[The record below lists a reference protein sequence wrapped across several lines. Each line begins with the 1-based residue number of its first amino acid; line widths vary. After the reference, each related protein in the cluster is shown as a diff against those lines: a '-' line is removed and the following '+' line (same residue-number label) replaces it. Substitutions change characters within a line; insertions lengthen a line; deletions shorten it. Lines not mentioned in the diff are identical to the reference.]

1 MRPDSGE
8 SAKAD
13 GTSEPPGGR
22 AGRRGHHTCRAASE
36 QGAAGP
42 DLHSIWRVP
51 CRRARP
57 LRSSAQ
63 PEAPMS
69 CERPARCVSLWS
81 LLPGLAL
88 AALAASNAAAAPPTT
103 VAIEGALAAA
113 GGGPVADGNYK
124 VTFAIYKDSQGG
136 LPVWTEVNVPV
147 AVKGGVFAT
156 VLGATTALEAKV
168 IGAAPAAW
176 LGVTVEPEAEL
187 PRVKLQATLFA
198 LTAGSASA
206 LDCSGCVT
214 AQHLAG
220 GLLAGFAKVADLSQ
234 VATSGQYA
242 HLTGTPDLAGI
253 VKQGDLADV
262 AFSGEYKALKGAPV
276 LAKVATSCGT
286 GLVVRGLLKD
296 GGLEC
301 VAGFDPTNL
310 PGDLIDEVSNGLI
323 ANQFQ
328 DVFATASAADIPDND
343 PNGVVQTLVVP
354 DVGTAQGLAVSIDL
368 ANSDLAKLTV
378 TLQDPAGGTYTLY
391 DKDGPGKTLTKTWS
405 DKAKPNVGDL
415 AGWVGKN
422 PAGTWTLTVVDGSF
436 LNNKADGQVKTWN
449 VTVSTLSNKKVGL
462 SGVLKFQNAD
472 KAPLPCTPNLFGGAY
487 ANPKDNALYFCNGTE
502 WVAISLAAVGTQ
514 ASPAV
519 SCKEVLQ
526 KLPTAKDGL
535 YWVTLGTTQP
545 VATYCD
551 MTTDG
556 GGWTLASYG
565 YRAVDGGA
573 DMYFLPDSAQG
584 VWQPGLRDNK
594 AAINASK
601 YIGSATQVA
610 LTVNNGA
617 TPTVAGNLLSYG
629 LAYRWSH
636 GGYNKFSLPLSTT
649 TCVSVN
655 VTEIKSGKTF
665 SAQTFADRP
674 QVSCSGHTGGT
685 QYERQFIGFNSA
697 TCYGACGSD
706 PETSN
711 GMIVWKGDGY
721 CPTTSGGK
729 GCPER
734 AGSFAF
740 WVR

>member
-1 MRPDSGE
+1 MNRT
-8 SAKAD
+8 SARLA
-13 GTSEPPGGR
+13 
-22 AGRRGHHTCRAASE
+22 
-36 QGAAGP
+36 
-42 DLHSIWRVP
+42 
-51 CRRARP
+51 
-57 LRSSAQ
+57 LRSTLSA
-63 PEAPMS
+63 EFT
-69 CERPARCVSLWS
+69 
-81 LLPGLAL
+81 AL
-88 AALAASNAAAAPPTT
+88 FAALFATLPAIHAHAAPPAT

-124 VTFAIYKDSQGG
+124 LTFAVYKDSQGG
-136 LPVWTEVNVPV
+136 VPVWTEVNVPV
-147 AVKGGVFAT
+147 AVKGGVFST
-156 VLGATTALEAKV
+156 VLGATLPFDAKV

-187 PRVKLQATLFA
+187 PRVKLHAAPFA
-198 LTAGSASA
+198 LHAAAAGA

-214 AQHLAG
+214 AQHLAN
-220 GLLAGFAKVADLSQ
+220 GLLTGFAKVADLAQ
-234 VATSGQYA
+234 VATTGQYG
-242 HLTGTPDLAGI
+242 HLLGAPDLAGVVKQGDI
-253 VKQGDLADV
+253 AGVVKQGDLADV
-262 AFSGEYKALKGAPV
+262 AFSGEFKALKGTPA
-276 LAKVATSCGT
+276 LAKVGTSCGS

-301 VAGFDPTNL
+301 VAGFDPANL

-328 DVFATASAADIPDND
+328 DVFTENKPADIPDND
-343 PNGVVQTLVVP
+343 PNGVVLTVVVP
-354 DVGTAQGLAVSIDL
+354 DVGTAQGLAVAVDL
-368 ANSDLAKLTV
+368 ANSDLAKLTL
-378 TLQDPAGGTYTLY
+378 TLQDPAGGKYTLY
-391 DKDGPGKTLTKTWS
+391 DKDAPGQTLTQTWS
-405 DKAKPNVGDL
+405 DKAKPKVGDL

-422 PAGTWTLTVVDGSF
+422 PAGKWTLTAVDGSF
-436 LNNKADGQVKTWN
+436 LNNKADGQVKAWN
-449 VTVSTLSNKKVGL
+449 ITVSTLSNKKLGL
-462 SGVLKFQNAD
+462 NGVLKFHNAD
-472 KAPLPCTPNLFGGAY
+472 KAPLPCSPSLFGGAY
-487 ANPKDNALYFCNGTE
+487 ANPKDNSLYFCNGTE
-502 WVAISLAAVGTQ
+502 WVAILLAAVGTQ
-514 ASPAV
+514 ASPAI

-556 GGWTLASYG
+556 GGWTLVSYG
-565 YRAVDGGA
+565 HRAVDGGA

-584 VWQPGLRDNK
+584 VWQPSIRDNK

-601 YIGSATQVA
+601 YIGTAGQVA

-617 TPTVAGNLLSYG
+617 APIVAGNLLSYG

-636 GGYNKFSLPLSTT
+636 GGYNKFALDLTT
-649 TCVSVN
+649 TACVTVN
-655 VTEIKSGKTF
+655 VTELKSGKAF
-665 SAQTFADRP
+665 AGQTFADRP
-674 QVSCSGHTGGT
+674 QVSCSGHKGT
-685 QYERQFIGFNSA
+685 TPYERQFMGFNSA

-734 AGSFAF
+734 AGSFGF